1 MPGDPVTGRP
11 HNMVSSPPGAQS
23 ISQSKYDQKIHCAS
37 DMGRGKGTILK

>member
-23 ISQSKYDQKIHCAS
+23 ISQSKYDKKSIVHLTWGGEKEQF
-37 DMGRGKGTILK
+37 